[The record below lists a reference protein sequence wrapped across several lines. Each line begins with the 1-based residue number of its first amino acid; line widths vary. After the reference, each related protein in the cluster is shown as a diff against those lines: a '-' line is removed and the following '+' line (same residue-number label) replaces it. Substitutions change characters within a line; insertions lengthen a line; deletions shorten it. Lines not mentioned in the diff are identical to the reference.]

1 MSDIYQHLGLK
12 RDIFDHFALQASLV
26 VDNNLRSG
34 VDRHIRL
41 LSKIVEQHLVDSQAV
56 APKDAVDKVL
66 LKVKRLSSLRDGS
79 YEWSYFEL
87 RIIAYNLASL
97 KDSAIE
103 FRYAINLLDKHWRNL
118 FFSGITF
125 YVLENWFA
133 AVSAQK
139 DIVCELLRRK
149 LEEYDGE
156 NRRILALKN
165 HADYFESNG
174 PLRVATLLSQKNMPI
189 MEAPE
194 LLGYKENAISFSYFS
209 DVILYY
215 FSQKGT
221 IETGLLEEVLTYH
234 SLDRTKK
241 LALAN
246 LVNLAEKEGKES
258 VQTQVSKFAQRI
270 LGDIALSSTWTPFP
284 NASEEEVEKLRKSQ
298 VLVNQ
303 WNARK
308 AINTFFEL
316 CVQDP
321 KRQELWLKYVPF
333 VYDFRI
339 VGSKATK
346 TKLLSDDR
354 VSELIDSYYITTK
367 SSRKQ
372 TSALVLY
379 ISNKVF
385 VEFSDK
391 GALYVYNMSHFK
403 VINLRKETVP
413 LDGVEDLKLPSIN
426 LLIDGFEGAGNWYE
440 GYETNTWIKYHDE
453 GRLLHSDYWRERIN
467 AWMRQKLRIDYKRSQ
482 DYVPLQQPS
491 ASQSEMSKSRHTEKA
506 ENYSG
511 RPFAVSKLLFGGI
524 CRVEAYTNG
533 FYLRICNSNKL
544 RRIADMNYSTNGS
557 IWVRKDKDYEKIYY
571 HTAEK
576 EEYLGFLTHWDYSQK
591 EIRFYPLFNDTISI
605 PIN

>member
-34 VDRHIRL
+34 LERHTRL
-41 LSKIVEQHLVDSQAV
+41 LTKIAEQHLVDSQAV
-56 APKDAVDKVL
+56 ATKDSVDKVL
-66 LKVKRLSSLRDGS
+66 LKVKRLSRLHDET
-79 YEWSYFEL
+79 YEWSAFEL
-87 RIIAYNLASL
+87 RIIAYNLGSL

-103 FRYAINLLDKHWRNL
+103 LRYAVGLLDKHWRNL
-118 FFSGITF
+118 FFGGITF

-133 AVSAQK
+133 AVSAHK
-139 DIVCELLRRK
+139 DIVCEMLKRK
-149 LEEYDGE
+149 LEEYDGD

-165 HADYFESNG
+165 HADYFDSNG
-174 PLRVATLLSQKNMPI
+174 PLRVSTLLSQKNKPI

-194 LLGYKENAISFSYFS
+194 LFGYKENAISFSYFS

-246 LVNLAEKEGKES
+246 LVNLAEKEGKEY

-298 VLVNQ
+298 ALVNQ

-354 VSELIDSYYITTK
+354 VSESIDSYYITTK

-372 TSALVLY
+372 TSALILY

-391 GALYVYNMSHFK
+391 GALYVYNMNHFK
-403 VINLRKETVP
+403 VCNLRREKVS

-467 AWMRQKLRIDYKRSQ
+467 AWMRQKLRIDYKRPQ
-482 DYVPLQQPS
+482 DYKLSQPPTT
-491 ASQSEMSKSRHTEKA
+491 QSETSISEYTEKT
-506 ENYSG
+506 ESHNG
-511 RPFAVSKLLFGGI
+511 RAIAISKLLYGGI
-524 CRVEAYTNG
+524 CRVEG
-533 FYLRICNSNKL
+533 HEDGLYLRICSTNKL
-544 RRIADMNYSTNGS
+544 VLLVPMEWKYNSS
-557 IWVRKDKDYEKIYY
+557 IWIKREKQFESVYC
-571 HTAEK
+571 HTHENND
-576 EEYLGFLTHWDYSQK
+576 YLGFLTYWDFSDK
-591 EIRFYPLFNDTISI
+591 KILFYPLRGDKMEI
-605 PIN
+605 PLN